1 MAQKQHWI
9 PVGPGTARQ
18 HPLFGAGPA
27 ETLLV
32 VLLVL
37 APLLVAAEVR
47 IVQDYDGLP
56 ALLLRPADLLPQ
68 ARPWFLLVPTLSAAT
83 ALASWLMALACIGRL
98 RIFPALYGWFCSV
111 ILLPY
116 LLITLAFNGLGATHE
131 AAGTPLEW
139 LEQLASPGL
148 LLVLLLCWLPW
159 LFRSRR
165 SQLNFRLRLAED
177 DPLLGALRQP
187 AKPAAQPQA
196 ETKSPAE
203 ANYAASRDDVGA
215 QLAELARLIS
225 AEMDEGE
232 EDEDAR
238 NQLRLPGLPEPEG
251 YPPPRRPRPEPG
263 GKNSTPE

>member
-1 MAQKQHWI
+1 
-9 PVGPGTARQ
+9 
-18 HPLFGAGPA
+18 
-27 ETLLV
+27 LV
-32 VLLVL
+32 VC
-37 APLLVAAEVR
+37 
-47 IVQDYDGLP
+47 GFSLP
-56 ALLLRPADLLPQ
+56 
-68 ARPWFLLVPTLSAAT
+68 S
-83 ALASWLMALACIGRL
+83 
-98 RIFPALYGWFCSV
+98 GWFCSV
-111 ILLPY
+111 VLLPY

-263 GKNSTPE
+263 GKDSTPE